1 MTGNYKLGLAFL
13 IAFSNPVSSQRLFSR
28 SRGNLLRQ
36 AAVAR
41 NAQLVEKDAAFDEL
55 EQLTLGDSDRSSSF
69 PDVAR
74 SSPVSES
81 AAFLPVEPA
90 RSQPI
95 PVGQLSQSQPI
106 LVNQPQHSGQPRQ
119 VRVSAV
125 PQAQPSSFTPSY
137 SSGAPT
143 PSQIRSLGPSGSSQ
157 VSSQS
162 AAADSHNINV
172 QSIRPSGGRQQSSV
186 PVSSSASR
194 RVSQSSSDF
203 ANFAPVDNGAT
214 QAERRAQP
222 THQPRPVGQSPRQPA
237 PQPRP
242 DRQPA
247 PQLRPASQPT
257 RQPVGD
263 AYSSVQQQPQNVV
276 PSRRVNDNVRT
287 FIPGE
292 NPLFQGK
299 QQILQQLP
307 QEESLSPGK
316 SIAQDF
322 LPTCPDDTF
331 SYIIPSPVQCDLYYL
346 CEFGT
351 PSRKVCDDGLVFSID
366 DVKCVAAE
374 RAKCEGRPQLQSPKG
389 TGACTRRNGVF
400 YTNQTCTDFV
410 TCRDNHPSFGQCADG
425 LVFDPVNKICA
436 WADEALRPG
445 CLPEDLL
452 GFRCPNPK
460 LTKEQTLTTPVY
472 LRFGDHDRFADEKD
486 CRFFFMCL
494 TTGQPRRAGC
504 GNGKVFDR
512 STGICKAAKD
522 VPECADYY
530 GQQAPVSTR
539 PAANQDSRL
548 LLIQDDL
555 SKQFQSE
562 HRRSQQRQ
570 RIKRWILE
578 EEAVPE
584 GR

>member
-1 MTGNYKLGLAFL
+1 MGSCFLNMTGNFKLGLALL
-13 IAFSNPVSSQRLFSR
+13 ITFSYPASSQRLFSR

-36 AAVAR
+36 AVVAR
-41 NAQLVEKDAAFDEL
+41 NAQLVEKDAAFDDL
-55 EQLTLGDSDRSSSF
+55 EQLTLGDSDRSSSL

-106 LVNQPQHSGQPRQ
+106 LVNQPQLSGPTRQ
-119 VRVSAV
+119 VRVSAI
-125 PQAQPSSFTPSY
+125 PQAQSSSFTPSY

-143 PSQIRSLGPSGSSQ
+143 PSQIRSRGPSGSSQ

-172 QSIRPSGGRQQSSV
+172 QSIRPSGGRQQNSV
-186 PVSSSASR
+186 PVSSSALR

-222 THQPRPVGQSPRQPA
+222 
-237 PQPRP
+237 
-242 DRQPA
+242 A
-247 PQLRPASQPT
+247 PQLRPTSQPT

-307 QEESLSPGK
+307 QEESLNPGK

-351 PSRKVCDDGLVFSID
+351 PSRNVCDDGLVFSID

-400 YTNQTCTDFV
+400 YTNQ
-410 TCRDNHPSFGQCADG
+410 
-425 LVFDPVNKICA
+425 
-436 WADEALRPG
+436 
-445 CLPEDLL
+445 
-452 GFRCPNPK
+452 
-460 LTKEQTLTTPVY
+460 
-472 LRFGDHDRFADEKD
+472 
-486 CRFFFMCL
+486 
-494 TTGQPRRAGC
+494 
-504 GNGKVFDR
+504 
-512 STGICKAAKD
+512 
-522 VPECADYY
+522 
-530 GQQAPVSTR
+530 
-539 PAANQDSRL
+539 
-548 LLIQDDL
+548 
-555 SKQFQSE
+555 
-562 HRRSQQRQ
+562 
-570 RIKRWILE
+570 
-578 EEAVPE
+578 
-584 GR
+584 

>member
-1 MTGNYKLGLAFL
+1 MGVVVSCFLNMTGNIKLGLALL

-95 PVGQLSQSQPI
+95 PVGQLSQSQLI
-106 LVNQPQHSGQPRQ
+106 LDNQPRHSGPTRQ

-143 PSQIRSLGPSGSSQ
+143 PSQIRSRGPSGSSQ

-162 AAADSHNINV
+162 AAAEDSHNFNV
-172 QSIRPSGGRQQSSV
+172 QSIRPSGGRQQNSV

-222 THQPRPVGQSPRQPA
+222 THEPRPVGQSPRQPA

-242 DRQPA
+242 ARQPA

-299 QQILQQLP
+299 QQIQQ
-307 QEESLSPGK
+307 
-316 SIAQDF
+316 
-322 LPTCPDDTF
+322 
-331 SYIIPSPVQCDLYYL
+331 
-346 CEFGT
+346 
-351 PSRKVCDDGLVFSID
+351 
-366 DVKCVAAE
+366 
-374 RAKCEGRPQLQSPKG
+374 
-389 TGACTRRNGVF
+389 
-400 YTNQTCTDFV
+400 
-410 TCRDNHPSFGQCADG
+410 
-425 LVFDPVNKICA
+425 
-436 WADEALRPG
+436 
-445 CLPEDLL
+445 
-452 GFRCPNPK
+452 
-460 LTKEQTLTTPVY
+460 
-472 LRFGDHDRFADEKD
+472 
-486 CRFFFMCL
+486 
-494 TTGQPRRAGC
+494 
-504 GNGKVFDR
+504 
-512 STGICKAAKD
+512 
-522 VPECADYY
+522 
-530 GQQAPVSTR
+530 
-539 PAANQDSRL
+539 
-548 LLIQDDL
+548 
-555 SKQFQSE
+555 
-562 HRRSQQRQ
+562 
-570 RIKRWILE
+570 
-578 EEAVPE
+578 
-584 GR
+584 